1 MPKEK
6 LLDLDALRAKERDGL
21 QFEGTRYEW
30 AMVGPIEKAKF
41 DAMQQEI
48 RDALGSEEGVTVE
61 VAEKTVAIQREI
73 LKLILPTLTDEVSSH
88 ITDEEVGDIISFF
101 ELVRT
106 NRVVDTMEDQME
118 PTERANGYMER
129 AEKIG
134 DRMSQR
140 SKDSTKGT
148 RRPG

>member
-21 QFEGTRYEW
+21 QFEGTRYPW
-30 AMVGPIEKAKF
+30 AMVGPIEQARFK
-41 DAMQQEI
+41 AMQQEI
-48 RDALGSEEGVTVE
+48 LDASGSEEGVTVE
-61 VAEKTVAIQREI
+61 VAEKTVAIQREL
-73 LKLILPTLTDEVSSH
+73 LKLILPTLTDEVSAR
-88 ITDEEVGDIISFF
+88 INDEEVVDIISFF
-101 ELVRT
+101 DLVRI
-106 NRVVDTMEDQME
+106 NRRVDTMEEQLE
-118 PTERANGYMER
+118 PTERANGYVER

-134 DRMSQR
+134 AKMSQL